1 MTSTDLDAA
10 ARELADARLSGHAI
24 HPLSPGLVPHDAGE
38 GYAIQHRLHHLL
50 SEAGEGPV
58 TGHKI
63 GCTTLVMRR
72 KLGIDQPCAGA
83 IHGRRVLG
91 DGGSW
96 SVAGRIKPSVECEI
110 AVRLARDLPPIAGHY
125 TADSVRAAVGAC
137 MASIELC
144 DDRYTDREK
153 VGVPTL
159 IADDFYNVGC
169 ALGRE
174 IAAWQAIDLAT
185 IAGGMR
191 INGEEMG
198 RGKGGDIMGHPLAAL
213 AWLANL
219 RAGEGYHLKA
229 GAFITLGSIVSS
241 QRVAPGDR
249 VEIEIES
256 LGSLALSVI

>member
-10 ARELADARLSGHAI
+10 ARELSAARLNGRAV
-24 HPLSPGLVPHDAGE
+24 HPLPVGLAPRDAGE

-63 GCTTLVMRR
+63 GCTTLVMRQ

-91 DGGSW
+91 DGGTW

-110 AVRLARDLPPIAGHY
+110 AVRLARDLPAIAGHY
-125 TADSVRAAVGAC
+125 TADSVRGAVGAC

-159 IADDFYNVGC
+159 IADDFYNAGC
-169 ALGRE
+169 ALGGE
-174 IAAWQAIDLAT
+174 IAGWEAIDLAA
-185 IAGGMR
+185 IAGVMR
-191 INGEEMG
+191 INGREMG
-198 RGKGGDIMGHPLAAL
+198 CGKGGDIMGHPLAAL

-219 RAGEGYHLKA
+219 RAAEDHHLKA
-229 GAFITLGSIVSS
+229 GAFVTLGSIVSS

-256 LGSLALSVI
+256 LGAIKLAIA